1 MIDLD
6 KILVKT
12 PFKRI
17 QAFDY
22 NSFQSS
28 NGDQVSVSKSRLQF
42 YNVSQDVFMA
52 EIDPNGHRIN
62 DPFYYADRVK
72 KADDGKM
79 YIHYVERCSFPI
91 QEVITTKQLTHLAGN
106 NINFVSGEIKPNK
119 ATKDLLVEF
128 KQAWLIKNMEVA
140 LFESFQ
146 MEKRTGDTALCA
158 YIDKNKEFGWR
169 TFGYSNGDTLFP
181 SYDKMTGKLKT
192 FARRYFDGGVE
203 NVDYW
208 DESEFSSYVNNDGKW
223 SESIP
228 PRKHGFNRC
237 PIAYKRNEFG
247 PCWSLVQD
255 VIDKYELAISQLCE
269 NNKAY
274 AFRIMFISGDDIDIQ
289 YDANGSPSAIVSGQD
304 GDAKMIEGADA
315 SSSFELQIK
324 TLSNIMF
331 MGSFTVLPPEVK
343 GGDLPGVTIKI
354 LYSPAVEKAMSDAKE
369 WNLFVD
375 DVVTIFKEGYGI
387 EVKKIAEYTK
397 LKVRGDIIP
406 YVHQNESEVINNIN
420 TSKGM
425 GTISGETAREI
436 NPLAK
441 NDENDRV
448 LSEEINDQSVQ
459 IKNQTNEA
467 RAISK
472 I

>member
-1 MIDLD
+1 
-6 KILVKT
+6 
-12 PFKRI
+12 
-17 QAFDY
+17 
-22 NSFQSS
+22 
-28 NGDQVSVSKSRLQF
+28 
-42 YNVSQDVFMA
+42 
-52 EIDPNGHRIN
+52 
-62 DPFYYADRVK
+62 
-72 KADDGKM
+72 M

-228 PRKHGFNRC
+228 PRKHGFSRC

-269 NNKAY
+269 SNKAY

-289 YDANGSPSAIVSGQD
+289 YDANGSPSVIVADQD
-304 GDAKMIEGADA
+304 GDAKVLEGADA

-369 WNLFVD
+369 WNPFVAGI
-375 DVVTIFKEGYGI
+375 VTGK
-387 EVKKIAEYTK
+387 
-397 LKVRGDIIP
+397 
-406 YVHQNESEVINNIN
+406 
-420 TSKGM
+420 
-425 GTISGETAREI
+425 
-436 NPLAK
+436 
-441 NDENDRV
+441 
-448 LSEEINDQSVQ
+448 Q
-459 IKNQTNEA
+459 IG
-467 RAISK
+467 RAHV
-472 I
+472 